1 MFVVVEAKRFNACM
15 GFLSGESFNACLEGH
30 GCIVRRGAIGGVPG
44 GGRCGTHGAV
54 DGGGVLHAGD
64 ESSVGAMGRNPMTFS
79 RRAPLKACFSPGLCP
94 IGVGVLQA
102 CAPLKLHVISLW
114 GSLWCVACFSPGLC
128 PIEVARH
135 LGILCRSCVG
145 RPDERISESRT
156 RLHCPCMS

>member
-1 MFVVVEAKRFNACM
+1 M
-15 GFLSGESFNACLEGH
+15 
-30 GCIVRRGAIGGVPG
+30 
-44 GGRCGTHGAV
+44 
-54 DGGGVLHAGD
+54 LHAGD

-135 LGILCRSCVG
+135 LGILCRSCEGSQV
-145 RPDERISESRT
+145 ERTSESRT
-156 RLHCPCMS
+156 RLHCPFMS